1 MKFSSEEEIINSKFE
16 IGINVTEEM
25 LLNLKSNRS
34 QLLRNLERGRD
45 YQMTSVKNGVWV
57 VFVSFKTDS
66 PFVENLLEIK
76 SFLSDARKKEL
87 EVKHIM
93 ARLFSYIKYRNALV
107 LLEKYE
113 LLEEIDIKQ
122 HMNIEQEANE

>member
-1 MKFSSEEEIINSKFE
+1 M
-16 IGINVTEEM
+16 
-25 LLNLKSNRS
+25 
-34 QLLRNLERGRD
+34 
-45 YQMTSVKNGVWV
+45 
-57 VFVSFKTDS
+57 
-66 PFVENLLEIK
+66 
-76 SFLSDARKKEL
+76 SDAIKKEL